1 MHLSEH
7 FIYRWQRRVGSL
19 PTPELVKA
27 LIRGAVV
34 LQRGVIGVDE
44 CGDRFV
50 ALSMYW
56 VPEIDAVLK
65 INDMGWPHRAI
76 TVITP
81 DVLNKKRVP
90 KMGTDT
96 NRCST
101 ARHRGGNFGPCPSSP
116 ATRTGKV
123 AARSVRIWQQRQS
136 LRVPF
141 PGG

>member
-1 MHLSEH
+1 MQLSEH
-7 FIYRWQRRVGSL
+7 FIMRWQRRVGSL

-96 NRCST
+96 DKL
-101 ARHRGGNFGPCPSSP
+101 HRP
-116 ATRTGKV
+116 APR
-123 AARSVRIWQQRQS
+123 RQFRAMP
-136 LRVPF
+136 LHHRQPEREK
-141 PGG
+141 

>member
-1 MHLSEH
+1 MQLSEH

-34 LQRGVIGVDE
+34 LQKGVIGVDE

-90 KMGTDT
+90 KMGTDR
-96 NRCST
+96 RC
-101 ARHRGGNFGPCPSSP
+101 
-116 ATRTGKV
+116 
-123 AARSVRIWQQRQS
+123 
-136 LRVPF
+136 
-141 PGG
+141 

>member
-27 LIRGAVV
+27 LIRGAVR

-56 VPEIDAVLK
+56 IPEIDAVLK

-81 DVLNKKRVP
+81 DVLKKKRVP
-90 KMGTDT
+90 KTGTETDKLH
-96 NRCST
+96 RP
-101 ARHRGGNFGPCPSSP
+101 APRRHQYRAMCTLPRPP
-116 ATRTGKV
+116 EREK
-123 AARSVRIWQQRQS
+123 
-136 LRVPF
+136 
-141 PGG
+141 

>member
-27 LIRGAVV
+27 LIRCAVV

-56 VPEIDAVLK
+56 IPEIDAVLK
-65 INDMGWPHRAI
+65 INDMTWPHRAI

-90 KMGTDT
+90 NLGTDT
-96 NRCST
+96 KGVRNGKRINFRKTHIPPYLMGLNRQNE
-101 ARHRGGNFGPCPSSP
+101 RG
-116 ATRTGKV
+116 
-123 AARSVRIWQQRQS
+123 
-136 LRVPF
+136 
-141 PGG
+141 

>member
-27 LIRGAVV
+27 LIRAAVV

-90 KMGTDT
+90 NLGTDT
-96 NRCST
+96 DKL
-101 ARHRGGNFGPCPSSP
+101 HRP
-116 ATRTGKV
+116 APR
-123 AARSVRIWQQRQS
+123 RQYRAMPLHPRP
-136 LRVPF
+136 LRREK
-141 PGG
+141 

>member
-1 MHLSEH
+1 LHLSEH
-7 FIYRWQRRVGSL
+7 FIHRWQHRVGSL

-27 LIRGAVV
+27 LIRAAVV

-96 NRCST
+96 NNHT
-101 ARHRGGNFGPCPSSP
+101 ARHRGGNIGPCPSIP
-116 ATRTGKV
+116 GHQNGKSS
-123 AARSVRIWQQRQS
+123 R
-136 LRVPF
+136 L
-141 PGG
+141 